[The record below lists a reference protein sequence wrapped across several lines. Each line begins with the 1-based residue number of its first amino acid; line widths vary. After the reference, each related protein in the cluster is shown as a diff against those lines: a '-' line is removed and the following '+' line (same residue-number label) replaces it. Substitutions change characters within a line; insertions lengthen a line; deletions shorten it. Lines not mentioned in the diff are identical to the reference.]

1 VIVVSD
7 TSCITNLI
15 AINRARLLE
24 ELFGSVIIPPAVQ
37 EELAFEHATLP
48 DFVEVRAP
56 RDRLAIRDLMTRE
69 LDAGEAEAIVLA
81 VELRAEFLLIDEL
94 AGPAVAEARGL
105 TILGL
110 IGVLR
115 RARDRGL
122 ISVVRPDLEALSE
135 AGFWIAPQLR
145 ERVLRD
151 VGEA

>member
-37 EELAFEHATLP
+37 EELAVEHGSLP
-48 DFVEVRAP
+48 DFVEVRTP
-56 RDRLAIRDLMTRE
+56 HDRLAIGDLMSRE
-69 LDAGEAEAIVLA
+69 LDAGEAQAIVLA

-94 AGPAVAEARGL
+94 AGRAAAEARGL

-115 RARDRGL
+115 RAKDQGR
-122 ISVVRPDLEALSE
+122 ISAVRPDLEALSE
-135 AGFWIAPQLR
+135 GGFWIAPQLR

-151 VGEA
+151 LGEA